1 MKQREK
7 RGDSPPSWNPSKR
20 SETIATTPRNLIEER
35 NLVAI
40 SGKEKETTPFKFARL
55 ADISDRGNGIQR
67 VAKSRRRWGRNELA
81 GRLIILTAQEFVCV
95 AGHSIILTAAN
106 PSRNIV
112 QWTRPLL
119 ILSLFLDEWS
129 TTGIKKGRKRGD
141 GRVPKNRLIM
151 ESSDPRERWEREGW
165 IRQWSFAWLKSMTI
179 DLLGIRIFLH
189 LPLLYEALLDALPLR
204 EFESELFPRSI
215 LENFELEIQFLEL
228 RIFYIYIKFD
238 LWNKCQT
245 TTG

>member
-7 RGDSPPSWNPSKR
+7 QSDSPPRIWNPSKR

-151 ESSDPRERWEREGW
+151 ESSDPRERWEGKAGYVSGVSRDWNRWRSTFWGYA
-165 IRQWSFAWLKSMTI
+165 SFYTSPSFMKRYSMLCLFASLKVSF
-179 DLLGIRIFLH
+179 FLA
-189 LPLLYEALLDALPLR
+189 P
-204 EFESELFPRSI
+204 FSKI
-215 LENFELEIQFLEL
+215 LNWRYNFWNWEYF
-228 RIFYIYIKFD
+228 IYM
-238 LWNKCQT
+238 
-245 TTG
+245 